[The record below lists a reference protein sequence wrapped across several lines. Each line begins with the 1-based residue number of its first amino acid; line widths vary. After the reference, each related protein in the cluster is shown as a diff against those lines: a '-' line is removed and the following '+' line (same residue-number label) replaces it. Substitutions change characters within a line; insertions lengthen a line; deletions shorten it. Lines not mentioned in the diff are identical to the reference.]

1 MLSIAQL
8 EDICSNPI
16 TVAAFLQEHGIL
28 SSNFYCDDCRAWMD
42 VELDSTRSDNIL
54 MRCATCS
61 KSLSIRHSSV
71 LYKSKLTLKQFV
83 YFAYFWV
90 LKISCDQM
98 CIILALSKPTVIKYM
113 KLFRRVCS
121 LQLLRMDMR
130 VGGPGTIVQI
140 DESVIYRPK
149 YHRGHALFETQK
161 WIFGIYEPHCKKG
174 LILFVPDRSAAT
186 LLPLIMRF
194 ILPGSEIHSD
204 QWAAYR
210 GISDLPVEPAYVHR
224 TVNHSLH
231 FVDPVTD
238 VHTNNV
244 EAFWSS
250 VKKKFKM
257 MNGANR
263 QLTGSYLD
271 EQVYRGRFSQ
281 SGGDIFTTFLDHL
294 GDMSTFE

>member
-42 VELDSTRSDNIL
+42 VELDSTRSDYIL

-224 TVNHSLH
+224 TVYHSLH
-231 FVDPVTD
+231 FVDPVTG